1 MPHGPSR
8 SMLLAVAFAAAAAIL
23 SSGCKSAQPQ
33 QETPNAN
40 PPAFQPAKP
49 AEKVDEST
57 GFKEASPSIESLPTT
72 PSSRAETLN
81 AQGVLKRI
89 QFDFDKADLRPDA
102 VQTLSGNAGRIKQE
116 SGLNVRIEGHCD
128 ERGTVEYN
136 LALGDRR
143 ARAAK
148 EYLVSQGVPAGRLS
162 TISYGKEKP
171 LDPGHTEAAWA
182 QNRRDEFLFVAN

>member
-1 MPHGPSR
+1 MPRCTSR
-8 SMLLAVAFAAAAAIL
+8 SLLLAVAFAAAAVV
-23 SSGCKSAQPQ
+23 SSSACKSAPPQ
-33 QETPNAN
+33 QDTPSST
-40 PPAFQPAKP
+40 PPVFNSAKP
-49 AEKVDEST
+49 AEKVDEGT
-57 GFKEASPSIESLPTT
+57 GFQPASPSVETLPTT

-102 VQTLSGNAGRIKQE
+102 VQTLNGNAARIKQE
-116 SGLNVRIEGHCD
+116 SGLSVRVEGHCD

-148 EYLVSQGVPAGRLS
+148 DYLVSQGVPAGRLS

-171 LDPGHTEAAWA
+171 LDPGHSEAAWA
-182 QNRRDEFLFVAN
+182 QNRRDEFLFVGN